1 MDIIEREVKIKMVR
15 LRILKNLKDSMEKQV
30 KEDRGLFYIDRMGGL
45 NRQIEALTYMIDF
58 TIDDILA
65 G

>member
-15 LRILKNLKDSMEKQV
+15 LRILKSLKDSMEKQV
-30 KEDRGLFYIDRMGGL
+30 KEDRDLFYIDRMDGL